1 MCDAFYDCLSN
12 EMVLLS
18 FDTCS
23 ENKMT
28 LSRPNNMYFLCPE
41 VSLEFLI
48 APFSKKKKKKKFFL
62 IRRNI
67 QKWIF
72 SLTPFLSHNKH

>member
-1 MCDAFYDCLSN
+1 MCDDFYDCLIY

-18 FDTCS
+18 FGMCP

-28 LSRPNNMYFLCPE
+28 LSQPNNMYFLCPE

-48 APFSKKKKKKKFFL
+48 APFAGKRVLF
-62 IRRNI
+62 N
-67 QKWIF
+67 
-72 SLTPFLSHNKH
+72 